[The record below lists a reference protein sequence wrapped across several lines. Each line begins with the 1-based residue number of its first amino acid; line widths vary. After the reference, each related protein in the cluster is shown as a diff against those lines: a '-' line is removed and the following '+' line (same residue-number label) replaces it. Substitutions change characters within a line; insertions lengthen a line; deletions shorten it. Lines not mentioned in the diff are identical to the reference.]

1 MYLITLQAVK
11 TSGRERSRIP
21 FSFFI
26 INQRPHQP
34 PGNNT
39 TQKHRNVHD
48 IGTNHPNSNINRREV
63 KVKPTKVE
71 TSVKTHREK
80 CQRTYFSFTKLEY
93 GFYLLA

>member
-1 MYLITLQAVK
+1 VK

-48 IGTNHPNSNINRREV
+48 IGTNHPNSNISRREV
-63 KVKPTKVE
+63 KVKPTKVA
-71 TSVKTHREK
+71 TSVKT
-80 CQRTYFSFTKLEY
+80 QRKMSENIFFFSK
-93 GFYLLA
+93 A